1 VDTSFTSPC
10 AGQSGSGLGIFM
22 CIMFLGVNVPT
33 HGIGPDSSPC
43 EPENGPFFESTTR
56 FSKYSGKWLDSTHA
70 RRDDAESRVVCSAS
84 ICHSIMNIRG
94 LDALGV
100 ATSAHKNDLFFRQ
113 SIKRGD
119 HFDSSS
125 PGEGEWVDQWWLK
138 TILFRAPPRPT
149 RLLGHQSPPLGCH
162 TKKPP

>member
-1 VDTSFTSPC
+1 
-10 AGQSGSGLGIFM
+10 M

-33 HGIGPDSSPC
+33 HGIGPGSSPRRLC

-56 FSKYSGKWLDSTHA
+56 FSKYSDTWLDSTHA
-70 RRDDAESRVVCSAS
+70 RRESRVACSAS

-113 SIKRGD
+113 SIKRGED
-119 HFDSSS
+119 PF
-125 PGEGEWVDQWWLK
+125 
-138 TILFRAPPRPT
+138 
-149 RLLGHQSPPLGCH
+149 
-162 TKKPP
+162 